1 MKPTLA
7 KAIQISEIFLPA
19 LFHPDL
25 QSDGKRVWGKL
36 FGPDKKQKLVL
47 SSNFQNYPTDF
58 TLLLPVPI

>member
-25 QSDGKRVWGKL
+25 QRAGKRARVKL
-36 FGPDKKQKLVL
+36 FGPDKKQKLVF
-47 SSNFQNYPTDF
+47 SSNFQNYHTDF
-58 TLLLPVPI
+58 TSLIPVKT